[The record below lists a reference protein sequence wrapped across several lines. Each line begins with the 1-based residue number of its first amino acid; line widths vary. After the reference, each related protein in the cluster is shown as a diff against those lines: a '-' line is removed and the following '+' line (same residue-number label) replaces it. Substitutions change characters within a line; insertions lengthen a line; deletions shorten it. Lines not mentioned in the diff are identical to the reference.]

1 METQKISTGK
11 FAMNY
16 GLALGLVMTAIGV
29 LMYVTGMALEGV
41 QWPQYLYYL
50 IFPIVIYMAISKYKA
65 SNGATLSLGEAIKV
79 GLTVSMI
86 SALIYGIYTLVFNY
100 VIDPEFLGQVMDVA
114 REKMME
120 NQEMSPEQLDQT
132 MEWMEKFSNPALGV
146 AFWVALSAFFGLIYS
161 LIFGLI
167 MKSE

>member
-16 GLALGLVMTAIGV
+16 GLALGLIMTAIGV
-29 LMYVTGMALEGV
+29 IMYVTGMALEGV

-65 SNGATLSLGEAIKV
+65 SNGATLSLGDAIKV
-79 GLTVSMI
+79 GLTISII
-86 SALIYGIYTLVFNY
+86 SALIYGAYTLLFNY
-100 VIDPEFLGQVMDVA
+100 VIDPEFLGQAMDAA
-114 REKMME
+114 REKVME
-120 NQEMSPEQLDQT
+120 NNEMTQEQLDQT

-146 AFWVALSAFFGLIYS
+146 AFWVALSGFFGLIYS